1 MESADLAMAKVSGL
15 GAGTAQLA
23 GSETCFA
30 QRDCVVDCMFEVLQG
45 VDFSHLS
52 FYFVR

>member
-1 MESADLAMAKVSGL
+1 MESADLAMAKVFGL

-30 QRDCVVDCMFEVLQG
+30 QCDCLVDCMLEVLQG
-45 VDFSHLS
+45 ADFRHLS